1 MNGKKLL
8 IGMGVFL
15 AVFTAALYLTQIYGF
30 YQKVNDLPSITVEGR
45 EVAVSN
51 YVGLDAESSGLK
63 LRGCFNVDPA
73 DFEGVTLFEN
83 AVPLGTPKWFDCYD
97 PAQIHADI
105 LSGASTAY
113 SVAVNELDGLDRVV
127 VVYPDG
133 RAYQW
138 RQLNDKY
145 QE

>member
-1 MNGKKLL
+1 MSGKTLI

-15 AVFTAALYLTQIYGF
+15 TIFTVALYLTQIYGF
-30 YQKVNDLPSITVEGR
+30 YQKVNDLPSIMVEGR
-45 EVAVSN
+45 EVAVDN
-51 YVGLDAESSGLK
+51 YVGLDADSSGLK

-73 DFEGVTLFEN
+73 EFDGVTLHN
-83 AVPLGTPKWFDCYD
+83 AAIPLGTPKWFDCYD

-105 LSGASTAY
+105 KSGASIAY
-113 SVAVNELDGLDRVV
+113 SVAVNELDGLDRIV

-138 RQLNDKY
+138 RQINEKY

>member
-1 MNGKKLL
+1 MNGKILL
-8 IGMGVFL
+8 IGMAIFL
-15 AVFTAALYLTQIYGF
+15 TVFTVALYLTQIYGF

-51 YVGLDAESSGLK
+51 YVGLDANSSGLK
-63 LRGCFNVDPA
+63 LRGCFNTDPA
-73 DFEGVTLFEN
+73 EFDGVALHDAPT
-83 AVPLGTPKWFDCYD
+83 PLSTPKWFDCYD
-97 PAQIHADI
+97 PAQIDADI
-105 LSGASTAY
+105 ISGESTAY
-113 SVAVNELDGLDRVV
+113 LVAVNELDGLDRVV

-145 QE
+145 QD